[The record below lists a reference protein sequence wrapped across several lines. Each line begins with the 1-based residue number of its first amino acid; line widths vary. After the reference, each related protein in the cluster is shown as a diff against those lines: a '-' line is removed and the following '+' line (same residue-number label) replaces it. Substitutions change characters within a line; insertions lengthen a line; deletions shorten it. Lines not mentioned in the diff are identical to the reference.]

1 MHPSVF
7 IPDDFLQLMAETL
20 PSDHNLDDFVA
31 CCQTPLR
38 RSLRVNTLKIS
49 VTDFLA
55 QVAHH
60 QWQLTPIPWCSE
72 GFWIER
78 EDESVP
84 LGNTAEHLA
93 GLFYIQEASSML
105 PITALLDAQPQLDC
119 VLDMA
124 SAPGSKTTQ
133 LAAAMQN
140 QGALVANE
148 FSASRIKV
156 LHANLQRCGVS
167 NTALTHFDASVFGEW
182 APESFDTILLD
193 APCSG
198 EGAIRKDDQAM
209 TNWSIASVKDIA
221 DVQKRLII
229 SAFQALKTN
238 GVMVYSTCTL
248 NHFENRE
255 ICHHLKDT
263 FGDAVE
269 FEPLDHLFENAEKS
283 TTSDGFLHVFPETYD
298 SEGFFI
304 ARIRKLASVETPSIQ
319 KRLGKF
325 PFSKANKKEVGLIE
339 ETLQKELGITLLPQQ
354 QIWLRDAEV
363 WLFPENLEPLLS
375 EIRFQRIGV
384 KLAETHKKGYRWQHE
399 AIMSLATGKEAI
411 AIALSPEEAQEWFMG
426 KDVRPEENTKVKG
439 DVLVT
444 YLEQPIGLGKW
455 INHRIKN
462 GLPRDLVKDVR
473 LFTI

>member
-1 MHPSVF
+1 VHSSVF
-7 IPDDFLQLMAETL
+7 IPDEFLQLMAKTL
-20 PSDHNLDDFVA
+20 PNDHDLDSFIA

-38 RSLRVNTLKIS
+38 RSLRVNTLKID
-49 VTDFLA
+49 VDAFLKL
-55 QVAHH
+55 VAHH
-60 QWQLTPIPWCSE
+60 NWKLTPIPWCKE

-78 EDESVP
+78 DDDRVP
-84 LGNTAEHLA
+84 LGNTAEHLS

-105 PITALLDAQPQLDC
+105 PVTALLQANPNLDC

-133 LAAAMQN
+133 LAAIMQN
-140 QGALVANE
+140 KGILVANE
-148 FSASRIKV
+148 LSASRIKV
-156 LHANLQRCGVS
+156 LHANLQRCGVN

-182 APESFDTILLD
+182 TPESFNSILLD

-209 TNWSIASVKDIA
+209 TNWSIKSVQDIA
-221 DVQKRLII
+221 AVQKRLII
-229 SAFQALKTN
+229 SAFQALKVG

-255 ICHHLKDT
+255 VCGYLKDT

-269 FEPLDHLFENAEKS
+269 FESLSNLFKNAEKS
-283 TTSDGFLHVFPETYD
+283 TTDDGFLHVFPETYD

-304 ARIRKLASVETPSIQ
+304 ARIRKLSSVETPSIQ

-325 PFSKANKKEVGLIE
+325 PFSKASIKDQSEIIE
-339 ETLQKELGITLLPQQ
+339 RLNQELQIKISTEQNV
-354 QIWLRDAEV
+354 WLRDSEV
-363 WLFPENLEPLLS
+363 WLFPKNIEPLVG
-375 EIRFQRIGV
+375 EVRFQRIGV

-399 AIMSLATGKEAI
+399 AIMSLASGEETI
-411 AIALSPEEAQEWFMG
+411 AMALTPEEAQEWFMG
-426 KDVRPEENTKVKG
+426 KDIRPIENTKIKG

-444 YLEQPIGLGKW
+444 YLNQPIGLGKW

-473 LFTI
+473 LFSI